1 VKLDPIGDGET
12 MPAKR
17 HVIIMRDGFIGARVE
32 RGRQGER
39 DLALES
45 VTGDITHLVAD
56 RLEALTFSLTDFDR

>member
-1 VKLDPIGDGET
+1 
-12 MPAKR
+12 
-17 HVIIMRDGFIGARVE
+17 MRDGFIGARVE